1 MHSLNSFQM
10 QGRAYR
16 SKKQDLPYPPKKT
29 TGLDPQQDGGFDGS
43 RDFTLAWGSQGR
55 LLRGGEVVMGVNR
68 TVPLREH
75 RRAKLCR
82 LWWERSAQCSSLVWL
97 GW

>member
-1 MHSLNSFQM
+1 
-10 QGRAYR
+10 
-16 SKKQDLPYPPKKT
+16 
-29 TGLDPQQDGGFDGS
+29 
-43 RDFTLAWGSQGR
+43 
-55 LLRGGEVVMGVNR
+55 MGVKR